1 MAKTPTNKTR
11 IENRW
16 PVAREGLP
24 FIISTGLIGFLLI
37 FTGFP
42 FYAIPIGIIFLFV
55 TYFFR
60 DPERRVYEQANGV
73 LTPADGTI
81 LNIRHIDNSSNPLG
95 EPAYRISVFMS
106 LFNVHVNRIPV
117 GGRILDIAYNPGKF
131 FAANLEKSSGQ
142 NENNQITLLTDNGL
156 KIVFIQIAGFVA
168 RRIACWVKEKDH
180 VKAGQRC
187 GLIRFGSRLDIYL
200 PFGSRVIIQ
209 PGDKVRAGETIIAFL
224 PLP

>member
-1 MAKTPTNKTR
+1 MIKTRKNKTH

-24 FIISTGLIGFLLI
+24 FIISSGLIGVLLI

-42 FYAIPIGIIFLFV
+42 FYAIPVGIIFLFV

-60 DPERRVYEQANGV
+60 DPERRIHEHVNAV

-81 LNIRHIDNSSNPLG
+81 LNVRHIDNSKNPLG

-106 LFNVHVNRIPV
+106 LFNVHVNRIPIS
-117 GGRILDIAYNPGKF
+117 GRILDIAYNPGKF
-131 FAANLEKSSGQ
+131 FAANLEKSSRQ

-156 KIVFIQIAGFVA
+156 KIVFIQIAGLVA

-180 VKAGQRC
+180 VKSGQRC

-200 PFGSRVIIQ
+200 PFGSRVITQ
-209 PGDKVRAGETIIAFL
+209 PGNKVRAGETIIAYL
-224 PLP
+224 P